1 MGGGVWEGEK
11 RDCREKEKL
20 TYSAY
25 LNFRKLKK
33 VTEKKDLSK
42 ELAKSYKKR
51 MGYRDKIL
59 AQRDTKWTLCKYN
72 DTPASKLWP

>member
-42 ELAKSYKKR
+42 ELAKSYKKKN
-51 MGYRDKIL
+51 GI
-59 AQRDTKWTLCKYN
+59 
-72 DTPASKLWP
+72 